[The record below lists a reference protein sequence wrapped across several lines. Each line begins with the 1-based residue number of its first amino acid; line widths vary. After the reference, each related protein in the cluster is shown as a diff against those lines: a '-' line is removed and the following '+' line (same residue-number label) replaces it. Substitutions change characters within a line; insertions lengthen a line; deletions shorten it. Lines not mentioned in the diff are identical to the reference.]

1 MNQPPFER
9 KNELFSITVTS
20 SASSPPYTSNQPGIA
35 RPGRLV
41 LPVVHQ
47 SQDDAF
53 RLIDPAEKEDLR
65 SYLRDDLNVD
75 SLNKVHKHLWL
86 AGLPQC
92 ARPLHHQLMIGRNIV
107 ITERAD
113 LHLLWRDDRL
123 FLKPLPDYLL
133 SYNIWEDTLRKD
145 RDLSENAKGFLLSYL
160 WLIRQKSD
168 FVVAQRENLV
178 SNELTWEHWTT
189 FSSAIFPNVVT
200 TGFEGVTPRYLYGE
214 LRLGRVNLIYRLCHK
229 TRSSKTFL
237 RGYFYGY
244 HTFSSFIEQNFAWVL
259 TVIVYIT
266 IVLTAMQV
274 GLGTTK
280 LQSSAL
286 FNRASYGF
294 TVFSIVAPL
303 GILLALLVVLL
314 ILIIFNLDYTMKK
327 RHVTRTKFPAIFD
340 NVTLQPHNH

>member
-1 MNQPPFER
+1 MPVPFEEEH
-9 KNELFSITVTS
+9 ELFSITATS
-20 SASSPPYTSNQPGIA
+20 SAASSPTSASNQPRKT

-47 SQDDAF
+47 SQDHNF
-53 RLIDPAEKEDLR
+53 RQVNPAEKEDLR
-65 SYLRDDLNVD
+65 SFLRDDLNVD
-75 SLNKVHKHLWL
+75 SLNKVHKHLWF
-86 AGLPQC
+86 AGLPRC
-92 ARPLHHQLMIGRNIV
+92 AGPLHHQLMIGRKIV

-133 SYNIWEDTLRKD
+133 SYKVWEETLKED

-168 FVVAQRENLV
+168 FVVAQSENLV
-178 SNELTWEHWTT
+178 SNDLIWEQWTT
-189 FSSAIFPNVVT
+189 FSAAIFPNVVT
-200 TGFEGVTPRYLYGE
+200 TQFEGISPRYLYGE
-214 LRLGRVNLIYRLCHK
+214 LRLGRVNLIYRLCRK

-244 HTFSSFIEQNFAWVL
+244 HTYSSFIEQNFAWVL

-274 GLGTTK
+274 GLGTTE

-294 TVFSIVAPL
+294 TVFSIIAPL
-303 GILLALLVVLL
+303 GILLVLLVVLL
-314 ILIIFNLDYTMKK
+314 ILIIFNLDYTIKK
-327 RHVTRTKFPAIFD
+327 RHDTRRNFPTVFD
-340 NVTLQPHNH
+340 NAALQPHNH